1 MMERDARDQGVK
13 NEETRNAVR
22 HRHPDSRH
30 SQRYT
35 APSLWAHGQA
45 NVYSRPGVVE
55 TAGASRAC
63 GRPGCFYRVPGG
75 GEGGLGTGR

>member
-22 HRHPDSRH
+22 HRHLDSRH

-35 APSLWAHGQA
+35 GPSLWAHGQA

-55 TAGASRAC
+55 TAGVSRPAGAPAVFTVC
-63 GRPGCFYRVPGG
+63 PAEEK
-75 GEGGLGTGR
+75 EG